1 MIRTLLLPCW
11 LFMSLLAPHFVC
23 GQDGTIRNPL
33 PVEPSLSGNY
43 GELRPNHF
51 HAGLDLK
58 TAGREGL
65 DVMAAG
71 EGHVSRIKISPYGY
85 GKALYIDHP
94 NGTTTVYGHLQR
106 YSPEITAYI
115 KEYQVKQKSF
125 EIDIYPGEEDLPVTA
140 GQVVA
145 ISGNTG
151 GSGGPHLHFEVRET
165 ASEVP
170 RNPIVMG
177 FPISDT
183 KPPVI
188 DAIGIAPIGLGSRVR
203 NSEKTAHARVS
214 GSTLA
219 TTMPIEV
226 EGTFGIEVNGYDSQ
240 SGSYNHNGIFRVD
253 LIVDDSLISRFT
265 ADSISFDQ
273 SRHLNS
279 LIDYPYYYSN
289 RQRFMRMYRQPGNH
303 LENLAYKSDGILNLS
318 DGVHTIQVIAYD
330 HEGNKDE
337 VHFDV
342 DISEGEGQDAFSS
355 AEMLEWNIPYF
366 YEAEDCK
373 LFFPNHTVYASI
385 PLNINQEDL
394 GERPFVHVFDPWI
407 PVQEAFEIKLRIP
420 ESMPR
425 EGLLIAQTNS
435 AGRPSRALSST
446 VDGDWVRA
454 LSRNFGDFT
463 LVTDD
468 KAPTIS
474 MVNFKQGHTW
484 NSGRLK
490 FVIKDNFSGIQRY
503 DAYVN
508 GQWVIMEFEPKQD
521 LVFIDVNDLPHSEE
535 QQELRIEI
543 SDMAGNVATFEGT
556 LKHP

>member
-1 MIRTLLLPCW
+1 
-11 LFMSLLAPHFVC
+11 MSLLAPHFVC

-240 SGSYNHNGIFRVD
+240 SGSYNHNGIF
-253 LIVDDSLISRFT
+253 
-265 ADSISFDQ
+265 
-273 SRHLNS
+273 
-279 LIDYPYYYSN
+279 
-289 RQRFMRMYRQPGNH
+289 
-303 LENLAYKSDGILNLS
+303 
-318 DGVHTIQVIAYD
+318 
-330 HEGNKDE
+330 
-337 VHFDV
+337 
-342 DISEGEGQDAFSS
+342 
-355 AEMLEWNIPYF
+355 
-366 YEAEDCK
+366 
-373 LFFPNHTVYASI
+373 
-385 PLNINQEDL
+385 
-394 GERPFVHVFDPWI
+394 
-407 PVQEAFEIKLRIP
+407 
-420 ESMPR
+420 
-425 EGLLIAQTNS
+425 
-435 AGRPSRALSST
+435 
-446 VDGDWVRA
+446 
-454 LSRNFGDFT
+454 
-463 LVTDD
+463 
-468 KAPTIS
+468 
-474 MVNFKQGHTW
+474 
-484 NSGRLK
+484 SG
-490 FVIKDNFSGIQRY
+490 
-503 DAYVN
+503 
-508 GQWVIMEFEPKQD
+508 
-521 LVFIDVNDLPHSEE
+521 
-535 QQELRIEI
+535 
-543 SDMAGNVATFEGT
+543 
-556 LKHP
+556 